1 MGEAASSEVS
11 TSPEAVAARLA
22 DEAATVSAQLARME
36 QDLTDLFAA
45 SRDDNADDEH
55 DPEGQTIA
63 YERSQLSA
71 MISRAR
77 TNLAEVEAA
86 VERLSAGTYGTCA
99 VCGQPIGAVRLEAK
113 PAARTCVRH
122 ADVRP

>member
-1 MGEAASSEVS
+1 MS
-11 TSPEAVAARLA
+11 TSPEAAVARLA
-22 DEAATVSAQLARME
+22 DERAAVSAQLARME

-45 SRDDNADDEH
+45 SRDANADDEH

-71 MISRAR
+71 MIRRAR
-77 TNLAEVEAA
+77 ASLEEIEAA
-86 VERLSAGTYGTCA
+86 TERMTAGTYGICA
-99 VCGQPIGAVRLEAK
+99 VCGQPVGAERLEAK

-122 ADVRP
+122 ADVSP